1 MVQHAGRHVLG
12 ADQGRVALLTAR
24 DGLAAQAGHDL
35 TIEITTW
42 SGELALAEDGQPTEL
57 SVKLDLNSLVVREGT
72 GGVKPLTDRDR
83 REIAVTSRKVLGVER
98 HPEATFTASGFE
110 PNSSGGGFIQGTLT
124 LGGISRPLK
133 LHVAKTGP
141 ERYRA
146 TASVRQSEF
155 GIKPYTA
162 FLGALKVSDAVGVT
176 IDIDLAKS
184 DLANSNV
191 AEAPAAEN
199 SAAGHSAGGPHG

>member
-1 MVQHAGRHVLG
+1 MVQHAGRHVFG

-35 TIEITTW
+35 TIEISAW
-42 SGELALAEDGQPTEL
+42 SGELTVADDGQPAEL

-72 GGVKPLTDRDR
+72 GGVKPLSDRDR

-98 HPEATFTASGFE
+98 HPEAAFAASGFE
-110 PNSSGGGFIQGTLT
+110 PNSNGGGFIQGTLT
-124 LGGISRPLK
+124 LAGITRPLK

-141 ERYRA
+141 ESYHA

-184 DLANSNV
+184 Q
-191 AEAPAAEN
+191 AAEN
-199 SAAGHSAGGPHG
+199 SAAGNSASGGSHG